1 MVASKIMDFFLC
13 SKNKPGV
20 AKARCKNKAQY
31 KKFYRRGMR
40 FVNKLS
46 ARCGILHDIIKKRSS
61 SKSQQ
66 QNILLQIIPWK
77 ITY

>member
-1 MVASKIMDFFLC
+1 MRKCLKGLEIHKIKVKYTNKWLLGKIMDFFLC

-31 KKFYRRGMR
+31 KKIYWRGMR

-46 ARCGILHDIIKKRSS
+46 A
-61 SKSQQ
+61 
-66 QNILLQIIPWK
+66 
-77 ITY
+77 